1 MATEADEGKDFTV
14 PQAIEL
20 AIRAQRS
27 GQADTAEEI
36 YRRVLAAW
44 PECPDALHF
53 SGLLAFQRGKMDE
66 GSALVERS
74 LKAAPEHPDFWNNYG
89 NLLKSQGKKTEAAD
103 AYRRAISLRENFADA
118 HNNLGILLDLADD
131 SAAAEKE
138 YRTAIAAQPWHAD
151 AHFNLA
157 LLLESQKHL
166 DAACDAY
173 AKVIAERPGDPN
185 AYGRL
190 ANIRWHQ
197 GRPQDA
203 IEVLTR
209 NVNVN
214 PDAPEAWV
222 LLGGILWDQKQTEES
237 LDSFRR
243 ALAINPRHTNA
254 NRTLAFTLNIL
265 GRKSDAAEIWRRW
278 LDVDPENPIPRHY
291 LAAATGT
298 AVPSRAEDSYVV
310 TTFDRFASTFDDKLK
325 KLDYRAPELTAAA
338 VSREIGEPR
347 AALDIL
353 DAGCGT
359 GLCAPL
365 LRPFARC
372 LDGVDLSPG
381 MLARAEERGGYD
393 DLEAAELTA
402 FLSAL
407 TAEYDLIVS
416 ADTLCYFGDLDAV
429 MRAAA
434 NALRPGGTL
443 IFTVEK
449 QAGTESSAGF
459 TLDHTGRY
467 THAEAYVRAALS
479 RAGFDVRAMDAVT
492 LRTEYFKPVEG
503 FVATAR
509 KPLG

>member
-20 AIRAQRS
+20 AIRAQRT
-27 GQADTAEEI
+27 GQPDAAEEI

-53 SGLLAFQRGKMDE
+53 SGLLAFQRGKKEE
-66 GSALVERS
+66 GMALVERS
-74 LKAAPEHPDFWNNYG
+74 LKAAPEHPDFWNNCG
-89 NLLKSQGKKTEAAD
+89 NLLKSQGKKTGAAE
-103 AYRRAISLRENFADA
+103 AYRRAISLRANFADA

-131 SAAAEKE
+131 SAGAEKE
-138 YRTAIAAQPWHAD
+138 YRAAIAVQPWHPD

-173 AKVIAERPGDPN
+173 AKVIAERPGDPI

-190 ANIRWHQ
+190 AHIRWHQ

-203 IEVLTR
+203 IEVLKR
-209 NVNVN
+209 NVDINA
-214 PDAPEAWV
+214 DAPEAWV
-222 LLGGILWDQKQTEES
+222 LLAGILFDQKHVEES
-237 LDSFRR
+237 LEAYHR
-243 ALAINPRHTNA
+243 ALALDPKNPNA
-254 NRTLAFTLNIL
+254 NRTLAFTLNLL
-265 GRKSDAAEIWRRW
+265 GRKSDAAEVWRRW
-278 LDVDPENPIPRHY
+278 LDADPENPIPRHY

-298 AVPSRAEDSYVV
+298 AVPPRAEDSYVV
-310 TTFDRFASTFDDKLK
+310 KTFDRFASSFDEKLK
-325 KLDYRAPELTAAA
+325 FLDYRAPELTAAA

-381 MLARAEERGGYD
+381 MLERAKERGGYD

-402 FLSAL
+402 FLASV

-416 ADTLCYFGDLDAV
+416 ADTLCYFGSLDAV
-429 MRAAA
+429 TGAAA

-449 QAGTESSAGF
+449 HADAESSTGF

-467 THAEAYVRAALS
+467 THTEAYVRAALS
-479 RAGFDVRAMDAVT
+479 SAGFEVRTMEVVT

-503 FVATAR
+503 FVAVAR
-509 KPLG
+509 KAQS

>member
-1 MATEADEGKDFTV
+1 MATEDDAAKELTL
-14 PQAIEL
+14 PQAIEV
-20 AIRAQRS
+20 AIRAQRG
-27 GQADTAEEI
+27 GQSDAAAEI
-36 YRRVLAAW
+36 YRRVLAVW

-53 SGLLAFQRGKMDE
+53 SGLLAFQRGKKDE
-66 GSALVERS
+66 GLELVTRS
-74 LKAAPEHPDFWNNYG
+74 LQFAPEHPDFWNNFG

-103 AYRRAISLRENFADA
+103 AYRRAIALRVNFADA

-131 SAAAEKE
+131 SPGAEKE

-157 LLLESQKHL
+157 LLLESQKYP

-173 AKVIAERPGDPN
+173 AKVIAERPGDPI

-190 ANIRWHQ
+190 ANIRWQQ

-222 LLGGILWDQKQTEES
+222 LLGGLLFDQKYTQES
-237 LDSFRR
+237 LDSFHR
-243 ALAINPRHTNA
+243 ALAIDPKHPNA
-254 NRTLAFTLNIL
+254 NRTLAFTLNLL
-265 GRKSDAAEIWRRW
+265 GRKADAAEVWRRW
-278 LDVDPENPIPRHY
+278 LDADPENPIPRHY
-291 LAAATGT
+291 LAAATGA
-298 AVPSRAEDSYVV
+298 AVPARAEDDYVV
-310 TTFDRFASTFDDKLK
+310 KTFDRFASTFDEKLK
-325 KLDYRAPELTAAA
+325 FLDYRAPELSAAA
-338 VSREIGEPR
+338 VRQEIGEPR
-347 AALDIL
+347 AALDVL

-381 MLARAEERGGYD
+381 MLERAKERGGYD

-402 FLSAL
+402 FLASI

-416 ADTLCYFGDLDAV
+416 ADTLCYFGNLDAV

-434 NALRPGGTL
+434 NALRPAGTL

-449 QAGTESSAGF
+449 QAEAEPSAGF

-467 THAEAYVRAALS
+467 THAEAHVRGALT
-479 RAGFDVRAMDAVT
+479 RAGFEVRAMETVT

-509 KPLG
+509 KV